1 MVLEARLGRPLF
13 QTVTLGT
20 YVCYCFFCLIMIVV
34 VCAVAK
40 CNVRFPS
47 DWIDSLSSKIDYM

>member
-1 MVLEARLGRPLF
+1 
-13 QTVTLGT
+13 
-20 YVCYCFFCLIMIVV
+20 MIVV